1 MAKKPKGHKAS
12 CRCPFCKRARKPKR
26 AAKRPAKRP
35 AKRTAAK
42 RPAKRTA
49 AKRPSVKRAA
59 HPAKHAAGSMEARFV
74 TGFRE
79 GAHDVK
85 TRKPLRKASA
95 KTDPYAK
102 GYRAGAAIARKER
115 AHSK

>member
-1 MAKKPKGHKAS
+1 MAKKPAGHKKS
-12 CRCPFCKRARKPKR
+12 CACPFCKRARKGK
-26 AAKRPAKRP
+26 AKRPAK
-35 AKRTAAK
+35 KAAK
-42 RPAKRTA
+42 RGAKRSA

-59 HPAKHAAGSMEARFV
+59 KRTAHASGSMEGRYIA
-74 TGFRE
+74 GFRE

-85 TRKPLRKASA
+85 QRKPLRKATA

-115 AHSK
+115 HHAAK

>member
-12 CRCPFCKRARKPKR
+12 CRCPFCKRARKGK
-26 AAKRPAKRP
+26 AAKRPAK
-35 AKRTAAK
+35 KAAK
-42 RPAKRTA
+42 RSA

-59 HPAKHAAGSMEARFV
+59 HRTAHASGSMEARFV
-74 TGFRE
+74 SGFRE

-85 TRKPLRKASA
+85 ARKPLRRATG

-102 GYRAGAAIARKER
+102 GYRAGAAIARKEAKHR
-115 AHSK
+115 K